1 MMRASMKRA
10 HRLRE
15 AVIALGIV
23 LACCPCASALNPSL
37 DISQYAHASWTIR
50 EGFFKGVIY
59 SIAQTPDGYLWL
71 GTELGLFRFDGV
83 RSTPW
88 QAPAGD
94 YLPSSNIPS
103 LLATRDGRLWI
114 GTTKGLASWKDGKL
128 THYPELAG
136 QAVDSLLEDRDGT
149 VWAGGNGIPA
159 GRLCA
164 MQGGSTRCYGEDGSL
179 GRGVLS
185 LYEDSGG
192 NLWAGATSGLWRW
205 RTGPPR
211 FYPMANAPA
220 EITSLVEGDNGALW
234 MAMPGGMRQL
244 VNGKAEAYA
253 LPGIGRQLTPL
264 RLLRDRNGSLWIGT
278 QQGLLHLHQGRT
290 DLFAQSDGLSG
301 AYILALFED
310 HEGCIWVATSN
321 GLDRFRDF
329 AVTTISAKQGLSS
342 SIVWSVL
349 AGRDGSLWLGTPD
362 GLNRWNDGQA
372 TIYRTRSGLPDDV
385 PESLFEDDRARI
397 WVSTRRAVAYLE
409 NGRLIPVS
417 AVPGGVVHSMA
428 RDRVGDLWIG
438 YQDHGL
444 FHLHEGTVVEQI
456 PWARLGRK
464 DFAFSLFPDRIQG
477 GLWLGFYQGGVAY
490 FKDGQ
495 IRASYEVNDGLGGGR
510 VNSFQLDRDGAL
522 WAATE
527 GGLSRVKDG
536 RVATLSSKNGL
547 PCDTVHWMMEDDDRS
562 IWLYMP
568 CGLVRI
574 ARREL
579 DAWATDS
586 KRMIQ
591 GTVFDSSDGA
601 RIRATA
607 GRYSPRVA
615 RSADGRLWFDTGDG
629 VSVIDPSHLPVN
641 KLPPPVNIEQITADR
656 KTYWSSISDAASLVR
671 LPPLVR
677 DLEIEYSALSLVAPE
692 KVRFRVKLEGWD
704 GDWKDAGNDRKAFYS
719 NLPPRNYRFRVMACN
734 DSGMWN
740 EAGASFDFSVAPAYY
755 QTTWFR
761 ALCVAAFLGLL
772 WALYQFRL
780 RRLQR
785 QFNAGLEARIN
796 ERTRIAR
803 ELHDTLL
810 QSFHGLMFQFQAA
823 RNMLPRRT
831 EEAMQALDEAIGAT
845 EQAITESR
853 GAIQDLRSEH
863 IAQGDLAELMTTM
876 GQELTDFQNTNR
888 DSPIFRVIVEGKRQT
903 LDPILQNEVCRI
915 TREILRNAVRH
926 AHAHRIEAE
935 IRYDDQALR
944 LRIRDDG
951 RGLDPKV
958 LEEGGSV
965 GHWGLR
971 GVRERAQQIGA
982 QLDFWSETGAGTE
995 VQLTVPAAVAYK
1007 SRRDSPRFKLFQ
1019 IVKSYGKRS

>member
-1 MMRASMKRA
+1 MMRASMEKA
-10 HRLRE
+10 HRLRG
-15 AVIALGIV
+15 AVALGIV

-37 DISQYAHASWTIR
+37 DINQYGHASWTIR

-83 RSTPW
+83 RSAPW
-88 QAPAGD
+88 QPPAGD

-103 LLATRDGRLWI
+103 LLATGDGRLWI

-149 VWAGGNGIPA
+149 VWAGGNGVPA
-159 GRLCA
+159 GILCA
-164 MQGGSTRCYGEDGSL
+164 MKRGTTQCYGRDGSL

-185 LYEDSGG
+185 LYEDSGD
-192 NLWAGATSGLWRW
+192 NLWAGAMSGLWRW
-205 RTGPPR
+205 KAGPPR
-211 FYPMANAPA
+211 FYPMPNSPA
-220 EITSLVEGDNGALW
+220 EINSLIEGDNGALW

-244 VNGKAEAYA
+244 VNGKAEVYA

-278 QQGLLHLHQGRT
+278 QQGLLHLHHGRT
-290 DLFAQSDGLSG
+290 DLFAESDGLSG
-301 AYILALFED
+301 AYILALFQD
-310 HEGCIWVATSN
+310 HEGSIWVATSN

-349 AGRDGSLWLGTPD
+349 AGRDGSLWLGTPE
-362 GLNRWNDGQA
+362 GLNRWNDGKA

-385 PESLFEDDRARI
+385 PESLSEDDRGRI
-397 WVSTRRAVAYLE
+397 WVSTRRAVVFLE

-428 RDRVGDLWIG
+428 GDRAGNLWIG

-444 FHLHEGTVVEQI
+444 FHLHEGTVVERI
-456 PWARLGRK
+456 SWASLGRK
-464 DFAFSLFPDRIQG
+464 DFAFALFPDRILG

-490 FKDGQ
+490 LKGGQ
-495 IRASYEVNDGLGGGR
+495 IRASYAVADGLGGGR

-547 PCDTVHWMMEDDDRS
+547 PCDTVHWTMEDDDHS
-562 IWLYMP
+562 IWLYMA

-591 GTVFDSSDGA
+591 GKVFDSSDGA

-615 RSADGRLWFDTGDG
+615 KSADGRLWFDTGDG
-629 VSVIDPSHLPVN
+629 VSVVDPSHLNIN
-641 KLPPPVNIEQITADR
+641 KLLPPVNIEQITADR
-656 KTYWSSISDAASLVR
+656 KTYWNSISDAASLVR

-677 DLEIEYSALSLVAPE
+677 DLEIDYTALNLVAPE
-692 KVRFRVKLEGWD
+692 KIRFRVKLEGWD

-719 NLPPRNYRFRVMACN
+719 YLPPRNYRFRVMACN

-780 RRLQR
+780 HRLQR

-853 GAIQDLRSEH
+853 GAIQDLRSEQ

-876 GQELTDFQNTNR
+876 GQELTDIQNTNR

-903 LDPILQNEVCRI
+903 VDPILQNEVCRI

-958 LEEGGSV
+958 LEEGGTV

-982 QLDFWSETGAGTE
+982 QLDFWSEAGAGTE

-1007 SRRDSPRFKLFQ
+1007 SRRDGSRFKLFQ
-1019 IVKSYGKRS
+1019 IVKRYGKRS